1 MSSTEDSE
9 ENVLMLQPP
18 LENSESVSEVNEY
31 HSERKRSVYGP
42 KGLGKLIR
50 LNLSGMEYKTWSSTL
65 EHYPDTLLGNAK
77 TRKYFFHDE
86 TNEYYFERNRE
97 SFPAILYFYQS
108 QGIEL
113 DVY

>member
-9 ENVLMLQPP
+9 ENALMLQPS
-18 LENSESVSEVNEY
+18 LENSETVLEVNEY

-50 LNLSGMEYKTWSSTL
+50 LNLSGIVIKGCMFQCQLLSGMEYKTWSSTL

-86 TNEYYFERNRE
+86 
-97 SFPAILYFYQS
+97 
-108 QGIEL
+108 
-113 DVY
+113 